1 MFLRGAVSLAITM
14 AVLAFSLFLPA
25 GRVGWIKAWI
35 FLAVFL
41 VLMVV
46 SSVYLWRTNPELIAA
61 RSKFHRGTKGWD
73 KVVFFFLEL
82 AFISICWVAGFDDGR
97 FHWSAVP
104 LWLIGAGYA
113 FSTVGFATIVWA
125 MSVNKFAEIT
135 VRIQTERGHKVV
147 DTGPYAIVRHPFYV
161 VRVSVDRR
169 HSFVARILLG
179 SDSRGDHRAGSR
191 RANCTGGPNTSKR
204 IARLQGIRGEG
215 SLPVGSRRVVM
226 LSAWPN
232 VASEVSG
239 KALMAR

>member
-113 FSTVGFATIVWA
+113 FF
-125 MSVNKFAEIT
+125 
-135 VRIQTERGHKVV
+135 
-147 DTGPYAIVRHPFYV
+147 
-161 VRVSVDRR
+161 DRR
-169 HSFVARILLG
+169 ICHDRV
-179 SDSRGDHRAGSR
+179 GDER
-191 RANCTGGPNTSKR
+191 
-204 IARLQGIRGEG
+204 Q
-215 SLPVGSRRVVM
+215 
-226 LSAWPN
+226 
-232 VASEVSG
+232 
-239 KALMAR
+239 